1 MERRRVLRRLTSSIW
16 TRPPLPP
23 RRGTITWCL
32 RRPAL
37 SKAAAPSAPDQAQGG
52 LQPPPASANWQI
64 CSGWPAVPALL
75 FHIGALPR
83 GSQAAAAGRWCAV
96 RGRWRARG
104 GCRGEPASTL
114 RAGGVPTRVGRTP
127 HWPTVRVDPNPNPE
141 KCRRASPGYSS
152 GRGGKSG
159 QVSCSVSSS
168 AGGSLCEKA
177 RPMWPASQNISANW
191 PRLAEAGGRPELDLA
206 LAGRARGR
214 IGRSPWAAG
223 FHTGGSLSAV
233 PIMVMQVSADGLRKV
248 SVHRPSCVSSAWR
261 ERVVRS
267 APSAGTRASPQRRR
281 RR

>member
-1 MERRRVLRRLTSSIW
+1 METYTRHNIRATSFYI
-16 TRPPLPP
+16 PP
-23 RRGTITWCL
+23 RHVTTHEL
-32 RRPAL
+32 
-37 SKAAAPSAPDQAQGG
+37 PSSVRATSGAFQSSRD
-52 LQPPPASANWQI
+52 PPP
-64 CSGWPAVPALL
+64 
-75 FHIGALPR
+75 R
-83 GSQAAAAGRWCAV
+83 AAGSDTSCTRL
-96 RGRWRARG
+96 GRSRHPEKCCRAWLG
-104 GCRGEPASTL
+104 LGLGLGLDPNPNSD
-114 RAGGVPTRVGRTP
+114 P
-127 HWPTVRVDPNPNPE
+127 HPHSHPHPHPNPNPE

-223 FHTGGSLSAV
+223 FHTGSSLSAV